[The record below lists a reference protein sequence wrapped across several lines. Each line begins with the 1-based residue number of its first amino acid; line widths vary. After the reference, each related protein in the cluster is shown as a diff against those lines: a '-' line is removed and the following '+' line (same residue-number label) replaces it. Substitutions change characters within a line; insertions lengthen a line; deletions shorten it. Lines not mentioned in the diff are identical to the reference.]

1 LQHTIGHQPW
11 QLQLLQ
17 SQVQLATS
25 GLYVQL
31 CMCRVSFLGC
41 VLLLLVM
48 LAGNGTLLLG
58 EQVQLAVHAILP
70 R

>member
-1 LQHTIGHQPW
+1 
-11 QLQLLQ
+11 
-17 SQVQLATS
+17 
-25 GLYVQL
+25 
-31 CMCRVSFLGC
+31 
-41 VLLLLVM
+41 M